1 MRTALKLYDIYGIF
15 TFLYSLAKRFFTD
28 TRKDAYSTETLRHIR
43 HLYVSLQRKTILYS
57 TETETLRHIRHLY
70 VSLQLSKTI
79 LTDTRKDAYST
90 ETLRHIRHLYV
101 SLQLSKTI
109 LYGYA

>member
-28 TRKDAYSTETLRHIR
+28 M
-43 HLYVSLQRKTILYS
+43 
-57 TETETLRHIRHLY
+57 
-70 VSLQLSKTI
+70 
-79 LTDTRKDAYST
+79 RKDAYST

>member
-43 HLYVSLQRKTILYS
+43 HLYVSLQ
-57 TETETLRHIRHLY
+57 
-70 VSLQLSKTI
+70 LS
-79 LTDTRKDAYST
+79 R
-90 ETLRHIRHLYV
+90 
-101 SLQLSKTI
+101 TI

>member
-28 TRKDAYSTETLRHIR
+28 MRKDAYSTETIRHIR
-43 HLYVSLQRKTILYS
+43 IFTFLYS
-57 TETETLRHIRHLY
+57 LAKRFF
-70 VSLQLSKTI
+70 
-79 LTDTRKDAYST
+79 TDKRKDAYST

>member
-28 TRKDAYSTETLRHIR
+28 KRKDTYSTETIRHIR
-43 HLYVSLQRKTILYS
+43 HLYVSLHLSNDSLRDTRKDVYIYGIFTFLYS
-57 TETETLRHIRHLY
+57 LAERFF
-70 VSLQLSKTI
+70 
-79 LTDTRKDAYST
+79 TDTRKDAYST
-90 ETLRHIRHLYV
+90 ETLRHILHLNV
-101 SLQLSKTI
+101 SLQLSKMI